1 MLSRRQLR
9 IKVLQALYAFF
20 QAEKSDL
27 AIAEREMIR
36 SVDKVY
42 ELYIYLLLFVKEL
55 ADSDQNDADDL
66 HTKFFPNKAQ
76 LAAKHRLFNLR
87 FILEMEK
94 DPEFI
99 RQLNRTKMSW
109 QKEQDLIRKIFLEI
123 KKSEEY
129 RQFLENDEASERDF
143 LTTIFKKFIEKS
155 EAIQHGMKIL
165 ISSCILSVVL

>member
-87 FILEMEK
+87 FILEIEK
-94 DPEFI
+94 DP
-99 RQLNRTKMSW
+99 
-109 QKEQDLIRKIFLEI
+109 
-123 KKSEEY
+123 
-129 RQFLENDEASERDF
+129 
-143 LTTIFKKFIEKS
+143 
-155 EAIQHGMKIL
+155 
-165 ISSCILSVVL
+165 